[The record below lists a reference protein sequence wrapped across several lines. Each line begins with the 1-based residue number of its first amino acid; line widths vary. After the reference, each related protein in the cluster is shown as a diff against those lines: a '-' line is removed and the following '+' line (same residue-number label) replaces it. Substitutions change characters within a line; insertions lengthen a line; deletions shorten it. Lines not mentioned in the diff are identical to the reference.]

1 MLLLQPGSTNVKHI
15 LLVEDNLPF
24 AGAFA
29 WLLEALP
36 GFELEVVSVGSL
48 AEARERLADGG
59 IDAALVDLVLP
70 DGEGASLI
78 SEMSLAVPRVPSL
91 ALTAWPIE
99 EDTLA
104 VVCRAGAEG
113 LVDKLGSLEV
123 IAEAIK
129 RLLWDG

>member
-1 MLLLQPGSTNVKHI
+1 MKHI

-36 GFELEVVSVGSL
+36 GLEIEVVIVGSL
-48 AEARERLADGG
+48 AEARQRLAEGG

-70 DGEGASLI
+70 DGDGASLI
-78 SEMSLAVPRVPSL
+78 GEMSLAVPRVPSL
-91 ALTAWPIE
+91 GVTAWPIG

-104 VVCRAGAEG
+104 VVSRVGAEG
-113 LVDKLGSLEV
+113 LVDKLGSMEV

-129 RLLWDG
+129 RLLRDG